1 VNEGTRRLEHY
12 DYEYSFHTK
21 IVRLVGAGS
30 VNLRLLELGGGPE
43 KFILFWLNKSLID
56 GH

>member
-1 VNEGTRRLEHY
+1 MNEGTRRLEHY
-12 DYEYSFHTK
+12 EYSFHAK

-30 VNLRLLELGGGPE
+30 VNLRLLELGGGPAE